1 MTTQTIK
8 QQAIFP
14 DLPRDENIVD
24 NNGNLTP
31 HWHLYFQQNAMAL
44 QTNLKPEGFVIPPK
58 PTSDIIQLIGSTSV
72 NNVIYDSTTN
82 EFKGNVNGT
91 WKVFTLV

>member
-1 MTTQTIK
+1 MTTQTNK

-14 DLPRDENIVD
+14 DLPRDKQVIDKE
-24 NNGNLTP
+24 GNMTQQWDLF
-31 HWHLYFQQNAMAL
+31 FQNLVMAL
-44 QTNLKPEGFVIPPK
+44 QTNLKPEGFVVPPK
-58 PTSDIIQLIGSTSV
+58 PTSDIIQLIQDAS
-72 NNVIYDSTTN
+72 NNNIIYDSTTN